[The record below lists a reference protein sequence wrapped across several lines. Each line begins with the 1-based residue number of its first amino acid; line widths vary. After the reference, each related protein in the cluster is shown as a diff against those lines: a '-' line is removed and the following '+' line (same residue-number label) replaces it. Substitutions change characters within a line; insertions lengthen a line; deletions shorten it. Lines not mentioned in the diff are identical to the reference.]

1 MGLAILNPQ
10 GATNAI
16 DRSVGAMQTPWRDVT
31 ISIIQDEVGRF
42 VYTGNWQYLRHYI
55 DRTPMRTLDP
65 RLPSSQLRNLER
77 WYFIFYD
84 KLQKLE
90 ISVSVNWDR
99 YEQLWGS
106 IKESSGQQKW

>member
-1 MGLAILNPQ
+1 M
-10 GATNAI
+10 TN
-16 DRSVGAMQTPWRDVT
+16 QTKRPDPFDV
-31 ISIIQDEVGRF
+31 S
-42 VYTGNWQYLRHYI
+42 
-55 DRTPMRTLDP
+55 
-65 RLPSSQLRNLER
+65 LER